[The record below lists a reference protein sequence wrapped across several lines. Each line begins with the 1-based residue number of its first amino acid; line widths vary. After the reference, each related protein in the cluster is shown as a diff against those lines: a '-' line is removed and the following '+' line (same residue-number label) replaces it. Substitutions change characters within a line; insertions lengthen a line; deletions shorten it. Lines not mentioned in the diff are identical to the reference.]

1 MAQTLEIAKK
11 ILIILHPS
19 QHLNFI
25 KHLNSMQNLISLA
38 KKSLLEHS
46 NLNLPFAVYSAYQ
59 EQKITNVPISK
70 PLLIIVLSGYKEL
83 GKTENI
89 KCDAGSFIF

>member
-1 MAQTLEIAKK
+1 
-11 ILIILHPS
+11 
-19 QHLNFI
+19 
-25 KHLNSMQNLISLA
+25 MQNLISLA

-46 NLNLPFAVYSAYQ
+46 HLNLPFAVYSAYQ

-83 GKTENI
+83 GKIENI
-89 KCDAGSFIF
+89 KCDAGTFIFL

>member
-1 MAQTLEIAKK
+1 MK
-11 ILIILHPS
+11 
-19 QHLNFI
+19 
-25 KHLNSMQNLISLA
+25 NLISLA

-46 NLNLPFAVYSAYQ
+46 NLNPPFAVYSAYE

-89 KCDAGSFIF
+89 HCEAGSFFF